1 MSPMMAPSMI
11 NLLDT
16 RRRMETSSLLFSSR
30 ETASPGWRTSKK
42 KRLDA
47 AAEASLQ
54 PRTACPGTKIAPRRS
69 VCQHPAS
76 MARPAGKKRPPGCG
90 QSGPA
95 GGPASQGRWQSLDLS
110 VLPLAADMAT
120 AVGHGR
126 FGSAKGALG
135 GSAGT
140 ALASGAYRMA
150 IAEEST
156 EHIHAFHQGL
166 PRVSLPVTTAGA
178 GRRVMRQ
185 GKRGIV

>member
-1 MSPMMAPSMI
+1 
-11 NLLDT
+11 
-16 RRRMETSSLLFSSR
+16 METSCPFFSSR
-30 ETASPGWRTSKK
+30 EAASPGWRTSKK

-95 GGPASQGRWQSLDLS
+95 GGPASQGRWQSLDFS

-126 FGSAKGALG
+126 FGSTKGALG

-140 ALASGAYRMA
+140 TLASGAYRMA
-150 IAEEST
+150 VATDIAANITFVDRSRKT
-156 EHIHAFHQGL
+156 AGGTHRHGL
-166 PRVSLPVTTAGA
+166 PLRIEMTLSGSECLILLRDRSRSRA
-178 GRRVMRQ
+178 M
-185 GKRGIV
+185 